1 MELIHKNKFGERL
14 VLKLIGNKVWFKH
27 DDITDEFE
35 RLSGRYAKEFFGGDR
50 YVFDKDER
58 IVIKGFLE
66 MCGELLDT

>member
-35 RLSGRYAKEFFGGDR
+35 RLSGRY
-50 YVFDKDER
+50 VFDKDER

>member
-1 MELIHKNKFGERL
+1 MELTYKNGFGERL

-35 RLSGRYAKEFFGGDR
+35 RLSGE

-58 IVIKGFLE
+58 VVIKGFLE
-66 MCGELLDT
+66 MCGELLTSAER

>member
-1 MELIHKNKFGERL
+1 MELTYKNGFGERL
-14 VLKLIGNKVWFKH
+14 VLKLIDNKVWFKH

-35 RLSGRYAKEFFGGDR
+35 RLSGE

-66 MCGELLDT
+66 MCSELLTSAER